1 LVIPYGVRKTAP
13 RAFMNCGKIT
23 MLVIIEDDFTE
34 FGEEA
39 FRGCV
44 NVKSVNITGE
54 IQIPLPGS
62 NPSSR

>member
-1 LVIPYGVRKTAP
+1 
-13 RAFMNCGKIT
+13 